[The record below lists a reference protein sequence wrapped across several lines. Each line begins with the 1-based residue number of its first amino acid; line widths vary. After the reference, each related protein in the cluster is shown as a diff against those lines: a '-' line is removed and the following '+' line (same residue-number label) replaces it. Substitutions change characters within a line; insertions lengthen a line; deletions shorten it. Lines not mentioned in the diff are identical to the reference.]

1 MKRLLITLMFLV
13 VTITTILAFPTTGK
27 AGTLSIVD
35 YPDSP
40 TTETS
45 SGGGETMSTQG
56 VSDTPDTKGTG
67 NKTLDNLL
75 QDTNSDS
82 VIGDDG
88 TIQNVDPEAFKNK
101 IYLKM
106 FEGTTVVQKVGL
118 IIALLFTIIGLIA
131 TVVMWFVDRKKTLSC
146 VIGVLVCL
154 IIFVVIYY
162 APNLVMS
169 FRAWWAAE

>member
-1 MKRLLITLMFLV
+1 MKRLLFTITFLAV
-13 VTITTILAFPTTGK
+13 AITTIFAFPITGK
-27 AGTLSIVD
+27 AETLSIVD

-40 TTETS
+40 TTEI
-45 SGGGETMSTQG
+45 SGGGETTSTQG
-56 VSDTPDTKGTG
+56 VSDAPDTNGTG

-118 IIALLFTIIGLIA
+118 IIALLFTIIGLIS

-146 VIGVLVCL
+146 IIGVLICL
-154 IIFVVIYY
+154 ILFVVIYY

-169 FRAWWAAE
+169 FRSWWAAE